1 MFQNPNTNQ
10 IDWNETQIKK
20 KLNQTKPKSKTNV
33 GDSGD
38 KSEKAKTI
46 GDTTMIVQFPYGD
59 DDDGDDDDDGYYYDY
74 YDDDEDDYDYYDD
87 QNISQIKPSKNCLI
101 INHGKV
107 WRVVTTYWGV
117 IKNNNTGAYHVAILA
132 NTTMFCA

>member
-1 MFQNPNTNQ
+1 
-10 IDWNETQIKK
+10 
-20 KLNQTKPKSKTNV
+20 
-33 GDSGD
+33 
-38 KSEKAKTI
+38 
-46 GDTTMIVQFPYGD
+46 MIVQFPYGD
-59 DDDGDDDDDGYYYDY
+59 DDDGDNDDDGYYYDY

-117 IKNNNTGAYHVAILA
+117 IKNNNTGAYHVAILP

>member
-1 MFQNPNTNQ
+1 MKWDGLT
-10 IDWNETQIKK
+10 
-20 KLNQTKPKSKTNV
+20 
-33 GDSGD
+33 GD
-38 KSEKAKTI
+38 
-46 GDTTMIVQFPYGD
+46 GD

-117 IKNNNTGAYHVAILA
+117 IKNNNAGACHIAILA
-132 NTTMFCA
+132 NTTVFCGWIGSVHINEVNLF